1 MDVKS
6 TPPDLPC
13 PSLLA
18 PNYRLEVEV
27 GLYSNLGQFPKITLM
42 LVNGVKFSA
51 AVLNPSS
58 AC

>member
-42 LVNGVKFSA
+42 LVNGGKLSA